1 MTPADKEKYIAQ
13 LKSAFLSYSLLA
25 AETLASIEAMV
36 QFQSL
41 KKDEILLHSG
51 EVAKNLH
58 FIVKGAMRAYFG
70 DEKGNTY
77 NKNIFL
83 EGYFAGSKVSMMLGK
98 PSGFTLQALEET
110 IIINLNFKKY
120 KALIAERPDFK
131 DFYIAYLEKNWVID
145 KEERE
150 ISLVMDTAT
159 TRYLK
164 LLQRHPGID
173 KRIPLQHIASHLGI
187 TSIQLSRIR
196 KTLKK

>member
-1 MTPADKEKYIAQ
+1 MTPEDKEKYIEL
-13 LKSAFLSYSLLA
+13 LKSAFLSYASLA
-25 AETLASIEAMV
+25 AETLTSIEAMV

-120 KALIAERPDFK
+120 KALIAKRPDFK

-187 TSIQLSRIR
+187 TPIQLSRIR
-196 KTLKK
+196 KTLQK

>member
-41 KKDEILLHSG
+41 KKDEILLHNG

-196 KTLKK
+196 KTFKK

>member
-1 MTPADKEKYIAQ
+1 MTPADKESYIEQ
-13 LKSAFLSYSLLA
+13 LKSAFLNYFPLEV
-25 AETLASIEAMV
+25 ETLLSIEAMV

-83 EGYFAGSKVSMMLGK
+83 EGSFAGSKVSMMLGQ

-110 IIINLNFKKY
+110 TIVSMNFKKY

-159 TRYLK
+159 VRYLK

-173 KRIPLQHIASHLGI
+173 KRIPLQHIASHLGV
-187 TSIQLSRIR
+187 TPIQLSRIR